1 MSLINRRGYKK
12 SHFSLPVPGKRMAVH
27 FRMHA
32 TDGRVARPLPKYH
45 RDVRGEGRNEH
56 CDRPGKQWP
65 PQSIWNKP
73 FLIATII
80 RVLLNQ
86 RPFELE
92 GALVQTLH
100 FTDEQTKSQRRL

>member
-1 MSLINRRGYKK
+1 MSTVTGQRSSGHH
-12 SHFSLPVPGKRMAVH
+12 S
-27 FRMHA
+27 
-32 TDGRVARPLPKYH
+32 
-45 RDVRGEGRNEH
+45 
-56 CDRPGKQWP
+56 
-65 PQSIWNKP
+65 QSGTKL

-100 FTDEQTKSQRRL
+100 FIDEQTKSQRRL